1 MSTNNNLK
9 IHVFTEKQLKERDR
23 KITETVAKNVSKA
36 SVIHTARKMVNMNS
50 GQQLK
55 AMTNDCKSLQ
65 IDEKKMDKIVDHILT
80 ILED

>member
-1 MSTNNNLK
+1 MSTNNTLE

-23 KITETVAKNVSKA
+23 KIAETIAKEVSKA
-36 SVIHTARKMVNMNS
+36 SVIHTARKMVKMNS

-55 AMTNDCKSLQ
+55 AMTHDCKNLH
-65 IDEKKMDKIVDHILT
+65 INEKKINKMVDHFLE